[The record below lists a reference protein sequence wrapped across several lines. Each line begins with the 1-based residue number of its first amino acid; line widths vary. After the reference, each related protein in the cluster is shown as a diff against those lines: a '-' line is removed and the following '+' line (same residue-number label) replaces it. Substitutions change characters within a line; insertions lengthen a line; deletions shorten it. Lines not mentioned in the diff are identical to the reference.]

1 MKTPWPIDFL
11 IFTVFCFYP
20 VNLTGG
26 VKKWDSE
33 VIVDSFIDSD
43 RENLSENFSSWML
56 NENDFSLIGDEV
68 SEIRKTS

>member
-1 MKTPWPIDFL
+1 M
-11 IFTVFCFYP
+11 
-20 VNLTGG
+20 
-26 VKKWDSE
+26 
-33 VIVDSFIDSD
+33 IVDSFIDSD